1 MNILTALAVVIGAMG
16 GILTWLLLGPAAGIG
31 LSLWACFIAW
41 GSFYHN
47 GGGDAG
53 LQKAFLG
60 AVWGAILAT
69 AALVAMPQV
78 GMGAVG
84 AGICVAVT
92 VAILIMGSQIPAF
105 SSIPSAV
112 YGYAS
117 TAAYA
122 LMKAG
127 ATPLGADLATSP
139 LLNIV
144 ASMAVGVLCGYV
156 SEKVAG
162 SLAAKTVAS

>member
-1 MNILTALAVVIGAMG
+1 MNILTALAVVIGGMG

-31 LSLWACFIAW
+31 LSLWACFIGW

-53 LQKAFLG
+53 LQKAFVG
-60 AVWGAILAT
+60 AVWGAVLAT
-69 AALVAMPQV
+69 VALVAMPQV
-78 GMGAVG
+78 GMGPVG
-84 AGICVAVT
+84 AGICVAAT
-92 VAILIMGSQIPAF
+92 VAILILGSQIAAL

-127 ATPLGADLATSP
+127 ATPLGTDIVSSP

-144 ASMAVGVLCGYV
+144 ASMAIGVLCGYV
-156 SEKVAG
+156 SEKVAV
-162 SLAAKTVAS
+162 SLSAKTATS